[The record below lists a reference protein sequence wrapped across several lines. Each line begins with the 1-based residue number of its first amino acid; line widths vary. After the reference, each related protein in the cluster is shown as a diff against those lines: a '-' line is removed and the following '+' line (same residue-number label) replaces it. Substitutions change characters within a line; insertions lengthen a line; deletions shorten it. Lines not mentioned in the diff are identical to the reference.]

1 MASLVISHPKTE
13 RQSSNQ
19 SRSEAKTFVVYS
31 TIVSHMA
38 NQQPQ
43 LYSVGGGE
51 AGNRSAWFSRG
62 SQSVTVA
69 ICLAEESKKSS
80 TSYATCQ

>member
-19 SRSEAKTFVVYS
+19 SRSEAKTFIVYS

-43 LYSVGGGE
+43 LYSGGG
-51 AGNRSAWFSRG
+51 
-62 SQSVTVA
+62 VA
-69 ICLAEESKKSS
+69 DQLDFHEGAKV
-80 TSYATCQ
+80 

>member
-43 LYSVGGGE
+43 LYSVGGG
-51 AGNRSAWFSRG
+51 GG
-62 SQSVTVA
+62 G
-69 ICLAEESKKSS
+69 
-80 TSYATCQ
+80 

>member
-19 SRSEAKTFVVYS
+19 SRSEAKTFIVYS

-43 LYSVGGGE
+43 LYSGGGWQISLIFTRE
-51 AGNRSAWFSRG
+51 PKCDYGHLPCRR
-62 SQSVTVA
+62 V
-69 ICLAEESKKSS
+69 
-80 TSYATCQ
+80 